1 MSAWGRLRDKEQGST
16 AQANPNQIIMGK
28 RRGRWVRDAARALI
42 ASTTASGRFLI
53 MRGGYQRF
61 EQTFIP
67 SFDQLSPFKFTSGEG
82 RWVFEYLARHILRT
96 EAHLQAGF
104 EDLYQIQLR
113 KDIVR
118 PTEKELDDTIYT
130 ENAFGRV
137 SGKDGI
143 VH

>member
-1 MSAWGRLRDKEQGST
+1 MRDKEQGSR
-16 AQANPNQIIMGK
+16 AQANPNQMIMGK
-28 RRGRWVRDAARALI
+28 RRGLWVRDAARAMI
-42 ASTTASGRFLI
+42 ASTTPSGRFLI

-61 EQTFIP
+61 EQTLLP
-67 SFDQLSPFKFTSGEG
+67 TFDQLSGFKFTSSEG
-82 RWVFEYLARHILRT
+82 RWIFEYIARHIMRK

-118 PTEKELDDTIYT
+118 PAEKELDDTVYT